1 MAPDRAESLPR
12 PALFWVDTRSR
23 PTGRIGTVGAAR
35 RHLSGPS
42 KESGSGD
49 GGGRVDTQH
58 TLPFGTPQEVRRE
71 VLARLGVFAPGGG
84 FVFNTIHN
92 LQPRTPVANLLAM
105 FDAIRE
111 FNG

>member
-1 MAPDRAESLPR
+1 MD
-12 PALFWVDTRSR
+12 PAHLKREFGRDVVFW
-23 PTGRIGTVGAAR
+23 
-35 RHLSGPS
+35 
-42 KESGSGD
+42 
-49 GGGRVDTQH
+49 GGGVDTQH

-71 VLARLGVFAPGGG
+71 VLGRLEVFAPGGG